1 MHGAA
6 RVKDIQ
12 KTAGSMFRKHYK
24 LTLQQNVG
32 SVILEGHS
40 KKNSTHYSAES
51 VTSFQIFI
59 FMQAFMRNTDN

>member
-1 MHGAA
+1 MNGAA

-40 KKNSTHYSAES
+40 KKIVHII
-51 VTSFQIFI
+51 V
-59 FMQAFMRNTDN
+59 RNL